1 MSVTIEEP
9 IAVLHVDDE
18 PAILDITERYLERE
32 EQTFDVRPVES
43 AAAGLE
49 ILETDAASIDCVVS
63 DFRMPE
69 TNGLEF
75 LEAVRDDHPD
85 LPFVL
90 FTGQGS
96 EEIAIDAIRAGVTDY
111 LQKGT
116 DPSQYTVL
124 ANRIANAAA
133 QFRLEREVEHTRR
146 RFEKLVEH
154 TVEVI
159 PILDAEGV
167 IQYVTPSSERVL
179 GYEPTEL
186 VGEQAFDYVHPE
198 DLDRTVGQFMKTVE
212 NPDSFPEVEY
222 RFRGADG
229 EWVHLFGRAKNMLDD
244 PAVEGIV
251 SYNRDVTDLYSGDG
265 APES

>member
-1 MSVTIEEP
+1 MSVSSDDP

-18 PAILDITERYLERE
+18 PGILDVTARYLDRAD
-32 EQTFDVRPVES
+32 QAFDVRSVES
-43 AAAGLE
+43 AAAALE
-49 ILETDAASIDCVVS
+49 ILDTESAAVDCVVS
-63 DFRMPE
+63 DFRMPG

-75 LEAVRDDHPD
+75 LEAVRSDYPD

-124 ANRIANAAA
+124 ANRIANAAT
-133 QFRLEREVEHTRR
+133 QHRLEQEVERTRR
-146 RFEKLVEH
+146 RFEQLVEH

-167 IQYVTPSSERVL
+167 IEYVTPSSRRVL
-179 GYEPTEL
+179 GYEPAEL
-186 VGEQAFDYVHPE
+186 VGEQAFDYIHPE

-222 RFRGADG
+222 RFEGGDG
-229 EWVHLFGRAKNMLDD
+229 EWVHLFGRAKNLLDD

-251 SYNRDVTDLYSGDG
+251 SYNRDVTDLYSGTG